1 MTIQDRRLE
10 LHALLKSIM
19 NGNKVYHQPPE
30 NTKMQYP
37 CIVYE
42 RSGDRPIHADD
53 IRYHDRTRYTV
64 TLIDKKSVSDY
75 LEPLL
80 NLPYCAYD
88 RHFTSDDLNH
98 DVFTLYF

>member
-10 LHALLKSIM
+10 LHEKLKSIM
-19 NGNKVYHQPPE
+19 TNGNVYHQPPE
-30 NTKMQYP
+30 SVKLKYP

-42 RSGDRPIHADD
+42 RASGQTLYADNLPYITP
-53 IRYHDRTRYTV
+53 IRYTI

-80 NLPYCAYD
+80 NLPYCSFD
-88 RHFTSDDLNH
+88 RHFASDDLNH
-98 DVFTLYF
+98 DVFSIYY